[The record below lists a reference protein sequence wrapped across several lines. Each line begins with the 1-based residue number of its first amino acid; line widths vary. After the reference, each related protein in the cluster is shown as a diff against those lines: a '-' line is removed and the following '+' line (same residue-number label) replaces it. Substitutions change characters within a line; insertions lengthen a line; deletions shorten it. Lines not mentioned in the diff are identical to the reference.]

1 MMPFVKALTAEMK
14 KQHKNY
20 FHSRMIYV
28 SLFVW
33 PFLSFVTTYYSFK
46 VFNIEKSK
54 ISYIT
59 SENMI
64 VYLLLGYM
72 CMSFFRSLVQSAW
85 NFSFERISGTLEL
98 IYLSPVNRAAVLLGN
113 AISSLFESVF
123 VMLIFSILV
132 LIINGEVLLIKILPC
147 ITVFLIVTAMAVAW
161 GMFLNS
167 LFLFSRDSDFLFT
180 VLEEPMEIFSGVK
193 VPTIL
198 FPVWAKAISVFFP
211 LTYAIEAVRRVVLT
225 GSTLYE
231 IRGFV
236 VTGVVIIAILLVLIS
251 TMIKIVERHMRITGN
266 ITLF

>member
-1 MMPFVKALTAEMK
+1 MPFVKALTAEMK

>member
-1 MMPFVKALTAEMK
+1 MPFVKALTAEMK

-123 VMLIFSILV
+123 VMLIFSVLL